1 MVQTKSK
8 FKHPGRAQGCDQKGP
23 VGRTKDSDEEQSGN
37 GWGRGEDW
45 GWQGLLLWRDFAFM
59 SAIRSPWRISGR
71 RAV

>member
-37 GWGRGEDW
+37 GWGRGRTGVGRALCYGET
-45 GWQGLLLWRDFAFM
+45 LLL
-59 SAIRSPWRISGR
+59 
-71 RAV
+71 